1 MTRAYAQ
8 DTFSRFDTIP
18 DCDRQTDRRT
28 DILLR
33 QHIMRQQ
40 KCVLV
45 TLFKSTALGSKYRPV
60 VFVVVVVVVVV
71 VIVIIL
77 LFSLIFTL
85 LLLLLFY

>member
-1 MTRAYAQ
+1 M
-8 DTFSRFDTIP
+8 
-18 DCDRQTDRRT
+18 

-45 TLFKSTALGSKYRPV
+45 TFFKSTALGSKYRP
-60 VFVVVVVVVVV
+60 VVVVV

-77 LFSLIFTL
+77 LFSLSFTL